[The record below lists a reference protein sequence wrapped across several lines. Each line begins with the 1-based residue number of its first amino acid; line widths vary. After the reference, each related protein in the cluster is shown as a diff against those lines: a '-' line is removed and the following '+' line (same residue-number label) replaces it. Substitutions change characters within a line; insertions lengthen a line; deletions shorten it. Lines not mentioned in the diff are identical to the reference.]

1 MSTGKLLCA
10 AAIVLCSPYT
20 PMIFMGEEWAAST
33 PWQFFASFPDPQL
46 AEAVRT
52 GRRREFARHGWGES
66 DVPDPMSPQT
76 VRNSRLKWDELAE
89 GDHVKVLET
98 YKALIALRRS
108 RPELADPR
116 LDRFVVEQDGLC
128 FVLHRGETRVVVN
141 LGTTPVPLPQGEV
154 LLTSS
159 ANPSSLSPESF
170 AVVAST

>member
-1 MSTGKLLCA
+1 LLCA

-66 DVPDPMSPQT
+66 DVPDPMSPRT
-76 VRNSRLKWDELAE
+76 VENSRLRWDELTS
-89 GDHVKVLET
+89 GDHAEVLET
-98 YKALIALRRS
+98 YRALIALRRS

-116 LDRFVVEQDGLC
+116 LDRFVVEQDGAC
-128 FVLHRGETRVVVN
+128 FVLHRGTTRVVVN

-159 ANPSSLSPESF
+159 ADPSSLSPESF